1 MEKDRYL
8 LSSLNNALGL
18 LDLLSHAS
26 SLSLAELTHLSG
38 MDKASV
44 FRSLYTLEKNG
55 YVQKLPEARYRLG
68 MKFLYYGNLVA
79 AQQDIV
85 TAARPALQNLTLRCK
100 LAVHLSCL
108 NQERVVTICK
118 EESPYDIQVT
128 ARVGMNAPAYATA
141 MGQAILA
148 FLPEKQ
154 LDVLLDRYTYKRYSP
169 RSVTDQNQCRAIL
182 AEVRRSGY
190 ATDIDDRFPGFGS
203 VACPVFDP
211 SNHVIAAV
219 GVVGLAQTIQDCTG
233 NYVAELRKTA
243 SAITEAIREYN

>member
-8 LSSLNNALGL
+8 LSSLNNALCL

-85 TAARPALQNLTLRCK
+85 TAARPAESDP
-100 LAVHLSCL
+100 AV
-108 NQERVVTICK
+108 
-118 EESPYDIQVT
+118 
-128 ARVGMNAPAYATA
+128 
-141 MGQAILA
+141 QAGGTPL
-148 FLPEKQ
+148 LPQ
-154 LDVLLDRYTYKRYSP
+154 SG
-169 RSVTDQNQCRAIL
+169 TDCHYL
-182 AEVRRSGY
+182 
-190 ATDIDDRFPGFGS
+190 
-203 VACPVFDP
+203 
-211 SNHVIAAV
+211 
-219 GVVGLAQTIQDCTG
+219 
-233 NYVAELRKTA
+233 
-243 SAITEAIREYN
+243 

>member
-8 LSSLNNALGL
+8 LSSLNNALCL

-108 NQERVVTICK
+108 NQDYFIRWDAGYIFDNSVINSFHKKHKKLLISLLVSPCK
-118 EESPYDIQVT
+118 WLKRQMTRI
-128 ARVGMNAPAYATA
+128 VGGT
-141 MGQAILA
+141 
-148 FLPEKQ
+148 LPT
-154 LDVLLDRYTYKRYSP
+154 LLDT
-169 RSVTDQNQCRAIL
+169 A
-182 AEVRRSGY
+182 
-190 ATDIDDRFPGFGS
+190 
-203 VACPVFDP
+203 
-211 SNHVIAAV
+211 
-219 GVVGLAQTIQDCTG
+219 
-233 NYVAELRKTA
+233 LRKSTFTSQLNGSTPRHSNRYRA
-243 SAITEAIREYN
+243 FPRPFSQWCVRHCQTPG

>member
-8 LSSLNNALGL
+8 LSSLNNALCL

-108 NQERVVTICK
+108 NQERIVTICK

-154 LDVLLDRYTYKRYSP
+154 LDVLLNRYTYKRHRPESMPGDTGRGATQRLCHRY
-169 RSVTDQNQCRAIL
+169 
-182 AEVRRSGY
+182 RRSLSRFRKCRMSGLRS
-190 ATDIDDRFPGFGS
+190 IKPCDRRSWRGR
-203 VACPVFDP
+203 ARA
-211 SNHVIAAV
+211 NHS
-219 GVVGLAQTIQDCTG
+219 GLHGQLCRRTT
-233 NYVAELRKTA
+233 
-243 SAITEAIREYN
+243 